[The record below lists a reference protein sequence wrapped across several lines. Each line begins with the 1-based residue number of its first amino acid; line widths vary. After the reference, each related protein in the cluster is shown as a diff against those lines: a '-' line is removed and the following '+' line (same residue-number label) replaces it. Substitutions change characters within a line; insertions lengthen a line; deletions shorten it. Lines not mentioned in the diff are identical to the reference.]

1 MRSVWLQAYPGAIG
15 TRCGASLLG
24 GTYERRKGESTGLT
38 HIFVAP
44 DEMLT
49 FGLKS
54 WSRGQKSQDAS
65 TTCSGGV
72 STIIGTSDL
81 DVHTLVSGR
90 ACGNQPSCSLPGGP
104 ALIKSGNG
112 VAMLRITQPKRR
124 RQLRLIDGGNALH
137 SAFGLALC

>member
-15 TRCGASLLG
+15 TRCGASLRK

-65 TTCSGGV
+65 TTYSGGV
-72 STIIGTSDL
+72 STVIGTSDL

-90 ACGNQPSCSLPGGP
+90 AFGNQPSCSLPGGP
-104 ALIKSGNG
+104 ALIKSRNG
-112 VAMLRITQPKRR
+112 VAMLRTTSQRVAHQYPIDP
-124 RQLRLIDGGNALH
+124 LR
-137 SAFGLALC
+137 